1 MLPKNSIKHIP
12 SSKTFH
18 QIIMMSNLGLIVM
31 ALEKLYFLNP
41 NNYHILWMGVLGIV
55 ETY

>member
-12 SSKTFH
+12 SSKTSH

-31 ALEKLYFLNP
+31 ALEKLYFLSP